1 MAGVGLRILAAAFSI
16 TPSLTATY
24 LMAKISKLLGTAE
37 DTEAAFYDAISR
49 ADIDALMSLW
59 ADDEDI
65 LCIHPGAARLVG
77 HTAIRASWE
86 AIFERGGV
94 HIRARQLRVTQNLM
108 TAIHNIIEEVNQ
120 ADDAHQDIHII
131 ATNIYLKTPHGW
143 RIVAHH
149 ASVAPGSVSSEQP
162 TSSMLH

>member
-1 MAGVGLRILAAAFSI
+1 
-16 TPSLTATY
+16 
-24 LMAKISKLLGTAE
+24 MAKIRKLLGSAE

-49 ADIDALMSLW
+49 ADIEALMSLW

-77 HTAIRASWE
+77 HVAIRASWE

-94 HIRARQLRVTQNLM
+94 HIRAKQLRVTQNVM
-108 TAIHNIIEEVNQ
+108 TAIHNIVEEINQ

-131 ATNIYLKTPHGW
+131 ATNVYLKTPQGW
-143 RIVAHH
+143 RIVVHH
-149 ASVAPGSVSSEQP
+149 ASVAPGSVVSEHAS
-162 TSSMLH
+162 SSMLH